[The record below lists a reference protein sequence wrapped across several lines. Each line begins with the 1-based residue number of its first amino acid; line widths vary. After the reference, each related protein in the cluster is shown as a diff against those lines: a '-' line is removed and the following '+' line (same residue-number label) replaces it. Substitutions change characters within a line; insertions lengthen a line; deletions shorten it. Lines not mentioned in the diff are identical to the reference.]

1 MTDKTVKQKLSN
13 SHYQPSKAE
22 MEKEY
27 DMPKLSKEQA
37 RRSFF
42 ESKHVGRKVG

>member
-1 MTDKTVKQKLSN
+1 MTNKTIKDRLAN

-27 DMPKLSKEQA
+27 DMPSLSKKQA
-37 RRSFF
+37 RKSFF
-42 ESKHVGRKVG
+42 EPKHVGRKVS

>member
-1 MTDKTVKQKLSN
+1 MIDKTVKEKLSN

-27 DMPKLSKEQA
+27 DMPSLSKKQA
-37 RRSFF
+37 RKSFF
-42 ESKHVGRKVG
+42 EPKHIGRKVS